1 MPLYEFV
8 CAACG
13 ETFEEI
19 CAVNAAPPSCPACGA
34 QKASRQISAP
44 SPLKTGAFP
53 FPPTGKVHPFGK
65 GPVMSGCGQA
75 SN

>member
-13 ETFEEI
+13 KEFEEI
-19 CAVNAAPPSCPACGA
+19 CAAGADAPLCPACGA
-34 QKASRQISAP
+34 RKAEKKISAP

-53 FPPTGKVHPFGK
+53 FPPTGKVQPLGGMSSPCRGK
-65 GPVMSGCGQA
+65 CGI
-75 SN
+75 